1 MVTSSLRPVSPT
13 VAFSIDDLQS
23 LVEQVW
29 LDAGYSLDRQALKRA
44 LQEAAL
50 AEPGP
55 VTDSWTVWIDE
66 ASESLSQQCRIV
78 EGRVE
83 DFLDLAEC
91 GAPLV
96 LWLPQAGQ
104 LVGLSGQA
112 GKRVRVYRTDGIG
125 PTWVKWH
132 GLRDLLGK
140 EPSDGLLR
148 GVVFEGHVG
157 EVVHSAGEEHATT
170 PWDRLRYLL
179 RPEWSDIGV
188 IVVFAAVNGLLALAT
203 PIAVE
208 SLVNTVALGQLF
220 QPLIVLTVFVF
231 AFLAFGA
238 GLKALQTVV
247 VETIQKRLFARVAG
261 DLAYRLPRVTS
272 QAIREVHLPE
282 LVNRFFDVVT
292 VQKVA
297 SGLLLDGVSL
307 VIGTLVGMLVLGFYH
322 PWLLGIDVVLLSLM
336 VFIILAMGRGAV
348 ETSIKESK
356 RKYAMAAWLEDLA
369 ACPLAFHYDGA
380 ADFALDRTDRLAFDY
395 LEARGKHFK
404 ILMRQVVSA
413 LLLQALGS
421 SLLLG
426 AGGWLVMQGQ
436 LTLGQL
442 VAAEL
447 IVAVIVGSFVK
458 LGKHIE
464 SFYDLLASVD
474 KLGYL
479 FDLPIQRQQG
489 LMTLPGDGPARVEL
503 RDIGFVNRQGGDV
516 VSGVSIHVSPGGRF
530 AVCGPSGSGK
540 SLLMDLVAGW
550 LEPQRGEVL
559 IDDIDPRDVR
569 PDVLHRRVTL
579 VRQTEVFTGT
589 IAENVHLGRP
599 GVSVHDVRQA
609 LSRVGLL
616 GLVQSLPDG
625 LETSLTPQGAPF
637 TELQLRRLT
646 LARAIVAPPRLL
658 IVDGLLDGF
667 SDADAMAL
675 GTELI
680 ARRQP
685 WTLLLV
691 TGREAIAAL
700 CDHRLDLGASRP
712 AGTET

>member
-1 MVTSSLRPVSPT
+1 MVTSSLRRVSAT
-13 VAFSIDDLQS
+13 VTFSIEDLQAV
-23 LVEQVW
+23 VEQVW
-29 LDAGYSLDRQALKRA
+29 LDAGYPVDRLALKRA

-50 AEPGP
+50 AEPGIA
-55 VTDSWTVWIDE
+55 TEAWTGWIDE

-91 GAPLV
+91 GAPLLV
-96 LWLPQAGQ
+96 WLPQAGQ
-104 LVGLSGQA
+104 LVGLSAA
-112 GKRVRVYRTDGIG
+112 GENRVRVYRTGG
-125 PTWVKWH
+125 FGAAWVKWR
-132 GLRDLLGK
+132 GVRELLDRESGD
-140 EPSDGLLR
+140 EPLR

-157 EVVHSAGEEHATT
+157 EVVHATGDEHATS

-188 IVVFAAVNGLLALAT
+188 ILVFAAVNGLLALAT

-231 AFLAFGA
+231 AFLSFGA

-261 DLAYRLPRVTS
+261 DLAYRLPRVTA
-272 QAIREVHLPE
+272 QATREVYLPE

-322 PWLLGIDVVLLSLM
+322 PWLLGIDLVLLSLM
-336 VFIILAMGRGAV
+336 VFIILIMGRGAV

-356 RKYAMAAWLEDLA
+356 RKYAMASWLEDLA
-369 ACPLAFHYDGA
+369 ACPLAFHYEGA
-380 ADFALDRTDRLAFDY
+380 ADFALDRTDRLSFEY
-395 LEARGKHFK
+395 LEARGKHFR
-404 ILMRQVVSA
+404 ILMRQVVFA

-421 SLLLG
+421 SVLLG

-464 SFYDLLASVD
+464 GFYDLLASVD

-489 LMTLPGDGPARVEL
+489 LMTLPGDGAARVDV
-503 RDIGFVNRQGGDV
+503 RGIGFANAMGGEILN
-516 VSGVSIHVSPGGRF
+516 GVSMHLSPGSRL
-530 AVCGPSGSGK
+530 AVCGASGSGK

-550 LEPQRGEVL
+550 VEPQQGEVR

-569 PDVLHRRVTL
+569 PDVLHRRVTV

-589 IAENVHLGRP
+589 IAENIHLGRP
-599 GVSVHDVRQA
+599 GVSLHDVRQA

-616 GLVQSLPDG
+616 SLVQSLPDG
-625 LETSLTPQGAPF
+625 LETGLTALGSPF

-646 LARAIVAPPRLL
+646 LARAIVASPRLL
-658 IVDGLLDGF
+658 IVDGLLDAF
-667 SDADAMAL
+667 SDADAVIL
-675 GTELI
+675 GAELTS
-680 ARRQP
+680 RRQP

-691 TGREAIAAL
+691 TGRESLAAL
-700 CDHRLDLGASRP
+700 CDQRLDLGADSR
-712 AGTET
+712 AGLGN